1 MELDDYLERLNAE
14 PVPDLSGID
23 GVQLAMLAN
32 REKQQGHAMLT
43 SAAVAALIIGVAGS
57 VPAPGATSAP
67 VVPFGPPASLVPLVQ
82 LGRG

>member
-1 MELDDYLERLNAE
+1 MELNDYFERLNAE
-14 PVPDLSGID
+14 PIPDLSGID
-23 GVQLAMLAN
+23 GVQLAMRAG
-32 REKQQGHAMLT
+32 REKRQGQAMLT

-57 VPAPGATSAP
+57 SPAPGVASAP